1 MNEVFFCRNE
11 WVFCELFCGNFK
23 ECRDEYEIKRRSR
36 YVLMYVELLNV
47 YVIKNNLNRIKSR

>member
-23 ECRDEYEIKRRSR
+23 ECRDEYE
-36 YVLMYVELLNV
+36 LNDV
-47 YVIKNNLNRIKSR
+47 VDMC